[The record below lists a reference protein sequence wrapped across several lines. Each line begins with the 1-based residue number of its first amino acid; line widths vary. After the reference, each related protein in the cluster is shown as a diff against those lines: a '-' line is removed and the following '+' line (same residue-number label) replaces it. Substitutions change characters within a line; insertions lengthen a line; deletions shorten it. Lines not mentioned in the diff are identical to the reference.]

1 MRAALVV
8 ALFLASW
15 SVHAEPATCRTG
27 GDGRVACGYNCRV
40 GGDGVA
46 VCADTDD
53 GVCRVGGDGRV
64 VCTQLAWLDDDERR
78 NTNERAECRVGGD
91 GRVACGYQCRVG
103 GDGVAVCARG
113 PGGVCR
119 AGADGRVVCFDGPL
133 AQRGRRRHHGYGS
146 DRDTAPLRPAQCIT
160 GGDGRVACGYACR
173 VGGDG
178 KAACADRADGA
189 CGVGGDGRV
198 VCTSTQ

>member
-1 MRAALVV
+1 MRAAVMV
-8 ALFLASW
+8 ALIVATSW
-15 SVHAEPATCRTG
+15 SAHAEPATCRTG

-46 VCADTDD
+46 ACADTDD

-64 VCTQLAWLDDDERR
+64 VCTQLAWLNDDDRKS
-78 NTNERAECRVGGD
+78 TTERAECRVGGD
-91 GRVACGYQCRVG
+91 GRVACGYACRVG
-103 GDGVAVCARG
+103 GDGIAVCARG

-119 AGADGRVVCFDGPL
+119 VGGDGRVGCFDGPF
-133 AQRGRRRHHGYGS
+133 AQRAGRHH
-146 DRDTAPLRPAQCIT
+146 DRDRFDHRRDGRGAQQSTPARCIT

-178 KAACADRADGA
+178 KAACADRADRA
-189 CGVGGDGRV
+189 SKRNPL
-198 VCTSTQ
+198 